1 MLHLRGGTVNYCLK
15 EFHLERG
22 SVQAITTAHINT
34 WTDSKVDFKK
44 LIWEAF
50 SETSHA
56 LKTEL
61 PAKKV
66 TNIYVKLSWIK
77 NMGSGSKWHQIFGGC
92 VSF

>member
-22 SVQAITTAHINT
+22 SVQVIATAHINT
-34 WTDSKVDFKK
+34 WTDSKVDFKN
-44 LIWEAF
+44 LIWEAY
-50 SETSHA
+50 SETSHT

-61 PAKKV
+61 PAKIV
-66 TNIYVKLSWIK
+66 TNIYAKLSWIK